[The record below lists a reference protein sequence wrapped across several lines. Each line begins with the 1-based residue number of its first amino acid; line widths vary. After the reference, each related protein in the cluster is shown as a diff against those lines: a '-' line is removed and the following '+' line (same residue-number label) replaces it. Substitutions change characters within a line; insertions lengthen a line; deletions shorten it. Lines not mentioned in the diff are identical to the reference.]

1 MPIIFSLQTFL
12 GQKYGYRPFPPR
24 IAHSEFE
31 AMLNVIEPEPDKGL
45 LAKWFKRD
53 DNLIP
58 AKYVLQPV
66 REVIPNYNNREVSP
80 EERSTASQEWWAAF
94 EKMQSIL
101 RKASSAALSSKEKR
115 SKYHISGKSLMS
127 IVKGRYYY

>member
-1 MPIIFSLQTFL
+1 
-12 GQKYGYRPFPPR
+12 
-24 IAHSEFE
+24 
-31 AMLNVIEPEPDKGL
+31 MLDVIGSEPDRKL

-101 RKASSAALSSKEKR
+101 RKASSDALSDKEEI
-115 SKYHISGKSLMS
+115 SKYHISGKRLMI
-127 IVKGRYYY
+127 IV